1 MQESQELK
9 EIRKLDSNFSEFQK
23 EMRNDM
29 KEVWVAIG
37 QRVTW
42 VWLWTILVFLLG
54 ILGALT
60 SALYF
65 KIESMNDKL
74 SIMGKDVASVDS
86 IIKRLDFE
94 IKK

>member
-1 MQESQELK
+1 
-9 EIRKLDSNFSEFQK
+9 
-23 EMRNDM
+23 MRNDM
-29 KEVWVAIG
+29 KDVWVAIG

-74 SIMGKDVASVDS
+74 SVMGNDVASVDS

>member
-1 MQESQELK
+1 MHESQELQ
-9 EIRKLDSNFSEFQK
+9 EIRKLEGSFSEFQK

-54 ILGALT
+54 VLGALT

-74 SIMGKDVASVDS
+74 SVMGNDVASVNT
-86 IIKRLDFE
+86 IVKGLDFE

>member
-1 MQESQELK
+1 MHESQELQ
-9 EIRKLDSNFSEFQK
+9 EIRKLEESFSEFQK
-23 EMRNDM
+23 EMRADM

-54 ILGALT
+54 VLGALT

-74 SIMGKDVASVDS
+74 SVMGNDVASVGS

>member
-1 MQESQELK
+1 MHESQELQ
-9 EIRKLDSNFSEFQK
+9 EIRKLEGSFSEFQK

-29 KEVWVAIG
+29 KDVWVAIG

-74 SIMGKDVASVDS
+74 SVMGNDVASVDS